1 MAPDYHNLPNEVLR
15 IIFSALTSTSSS
27 LRVPLQFALRTPP
40 RECHSEATL
49 LPTRRPILP
58 VTPAFAKAVDCRGY
72 RQGLNLRVRAIIA
85 NDADLGARVRSLN
98 ITVPEFTVEYDDE
111 KDSGETFD
119 ALLPH
124 LRTLT
129 AFYLGPD
136 AWPVPKPALLPSP
149 TLLTPQRRARLPHI
163 PRPPTL
169 DKNGETP
176 DVIPPDVIPCLDG
189 VYCDSGSLYFCVLV
203 GRRIEH
209 ISIVGCDIS
218 WKLYLDTLAGP
229 MAVALSLSV
238 LGQMSLQCTLRDD
251 DVARYTH
258 LELLAA
264 EI

>member
-169 DKNGETP
+169 
-176 DVIPPDVIPCLDG
+176 
-189 VYCDSGSLYFCVLV
+189 
-203 GRRIEH
+203 
-209 ISIVGCDIS
+209 
-218 WKLYLDTLAGP
+218 LYLDTLAGP